1 MAWTT
6 KSPILEN
13 HWVPWGC
20 RAHLGSVKMFDHL
33 KGKIMKADQHGL
45 RSLTKKY
52 FFFVFFHQS
61 KSYVTFLSKLN
72 RWNLIKTSPVQII
85 MTHPLVLHNES
96 FCEFL
101 SNFEWIILNVKFL
114 SIDLYLMVK
123 FRLNLFQ
130 FLFLSTSID
139 KKGQI

>member
-1 MAWTT
+1 MRFCNFFYFYFRPYGFDYLGFFDKRPQGCHEVKNSMGLLQGPRMMAWTT

-85 MTHPLVLHNES
+85 MTHPLY
-96 FCEFL
+96 
-101 SNFEWIILNVKFL
+101 
-114 SIDLYLMVK
+114 SIDDSSLW
-123 FRLNLFQ
+123 N
-130 FLFLSTSID
+130 
-139 KKGQI
+139 